1 FSVGSIELC
10 QLGQV
15 SIAILRCACG
25 CLKQLCGTLGER
37 TLQAAVTSLA
47 LDELFVVRSGSLGVQ
62 RERVLTLCLLA
73 RIEAEVVPVAGL
85 NRTLHLVLAVGHTAL
100 NTVHLAGCITDDEG
114 RAVIALSLS
123 NGLDG
128 LVLVCAHR
136 NLCHINVAI
145 AHSDLSQAL
154 LADGFTSR
162 SKLSNL
168 TDLAGLG
175 SLTGGV
181 GVNLSIEYHH
191 VDVFAGSQN

>member
-1 FSVGSIELC
+1 TKIFRPVFQTQVHADAENANKPPEPKFRGLAYITVLQDCKAFAKDRFLFSVGSVQLC

-15 SIAILRCACG
+15 CIAILRCVSG
-25 CLKQLCGTLGER
+25 CLKQLCGTLRER

-114 RAVIALSLS
+114 R
-123 NGLDG
+123 
-128 LVLVCAHR
+128 
-136 NLCHINVAI
+136 
-145 AHSDLSQAL
+145 
-154 LADGFTSR
+154 
-162 SKLSNL
+162 
-168 TDLAGLG
+168 
-175 SLTGGV
+175 
-181 GVNLSIEYHH
+181 
-191 VDVFAGSQN
+191 